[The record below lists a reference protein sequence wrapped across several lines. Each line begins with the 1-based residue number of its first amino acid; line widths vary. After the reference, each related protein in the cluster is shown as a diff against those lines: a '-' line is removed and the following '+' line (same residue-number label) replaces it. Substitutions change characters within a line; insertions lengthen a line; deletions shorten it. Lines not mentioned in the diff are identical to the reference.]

1 MTIQISDM
9 RFELRKALQRSIG
22 EVLDEVLNL
31 PHRVNIKYWNRDD
44 LLRAISR
51 SQAAI
56 SAARL
61 LASEFSELEEL
72 GQIDRWSQDAI
83 EYATKICDQLEE
95 EVIYVQFELLAYA
108 Q

>member
-31 PHRVNIKYWNRDD
+31 PHWDTVKYWYRDD
-44 LLRAISR
+44 LRRAIAR

-61 LASEFSELEEL
+61 FASEFSELEGL

-95 EVIYVQFELLAYA
+95 EVTYVHFELLTYA